1 MTVTLMAHAR
11 GGATA
16 SRPGVT
22 DPPWRRE
29 RGTEPTFRGVT
40 ALVGPAS
47 GRSIPPKARCP
58 GAHPPQSKGLPRS
71 HRRWTD
77 GTPASGIALALTL
90 ALAACAHAPADPEA
104 RADYERINDPAE
116 PTNRVIFAGNKFV
129 DDHALQPVARSY
141 QDYVPG
147 RVRKSVHNFVGNLG
161 QPSIAV
167 NDALQGNFSRS
178 WNTIQRF
185 AINTTVGGV
194 GVFDVATDWNRPGHL
209 ADFGQTFGVWGAGPG
224 PSVQLPIFGPS
235 SVRDSLGKVADLLT
249 NPANLVSGGAVAAI
263 GAISGGAG
271 LIDGR
276 ANLLSTTDPL
286 ERHSLD
292 YYAALRSITA
302 QRRAALV
309 AEGKAG
315 DVDVHKDGVA
325 SAPIPVPTTP
335 AGAAQ

>member
-1 MTVTLMAHAR
+1 MATILVIHPRREAIS
-11 GGATA
+11 
-16 SRPGVT
+16 SRPDAT
-22 DPPWRRE
+22 DSLW
-29 RGTEPTFRGVT
+29 
-40 ALVGPAS
+40 S
-47 GRSIPPKARCP
+47 RSAAKTL
-58 GAHPPQSKGLPRS
+58 S
-71 HRRWTD
+71 
-77 GTPASGIALALTL
+77 SGIALALTFV
-90 ALAACAHAPADPEA
+90 LAACADAPADPEA

-129 DDHALQPVARSY
+129 DDHALQPVARGY
-141 QDYVPG
+141 QDHVPG
-147 RVRKSVHNFVGNLG
+147 PVRKSIHNFVSNLG

-167 NDALQGNFSRS
+167 NDALQGNFDRS

-194 GVFDVATDWNRPGHL
+194 GLFDVATDWNRPGHL

-235 SVRDSLGKVADLLT
+235 NLRDSIGKAADLLA
-249 NPANLVSGGAVAAI
+249 NPANLASGGAAAAI
-263 GAISGGAG
+263 GAASGGIG
-271 LIDGR
+271 FIDSR

-286 ERHSLD
+286 EQGSLD

-315 DVDVHKDGVA
+315 DVDVHPRAGGVQ
-325 SAPIPVPTTP
+325 PRLTP
-335 AGAAQ
+335 GD